1 MCFVICFFLK
11 IWMNDFCCKDLD
23 GDGKMNGEE
32 FGDLDCEW
40 MFNSVFKFIVSF
52 FYFGKL
58 FGVVF
63 NRNSILL

>member
-52 FYFGKL
+52 FYFGK
-58 FGVVF
+58 
-63 NRNSILL
+63 